1 VTDKLCCEEIPLI
14 ARIIAVADSFDAMT
28 MGIPYRKA
36 IDLKRL
42 LKNSEVL
49 IFLGKMVPKDTKG
62 SRQSYK
68 YEIQVSLYN
77 E

>member
-1 VTDKLCCEEIPLI
+1 MTDKLCCEDIPLI

-28 MGIPYRKA
+28 TDRPYRK
-36 IDLKRL
+36 KRL

-49 IFLGKMVPKDTKG
+49 IFLGKMVPKDTNG